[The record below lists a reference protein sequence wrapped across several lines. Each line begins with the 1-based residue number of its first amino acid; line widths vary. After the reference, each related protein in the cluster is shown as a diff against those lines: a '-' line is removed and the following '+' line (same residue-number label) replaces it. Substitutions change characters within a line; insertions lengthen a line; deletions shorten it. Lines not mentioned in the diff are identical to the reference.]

1 MMPKKIILE
10 QVCKKC
16 NSTIFYNEDSH
27 YKNCKKCGNSYVNFK
42 AILNHKPTTK
52 IIVTE
57 VNKPNLDR
65 MAEAFY
71 QLLRK

>member
-1 MMPKKIILE
+1 MTKILE
-10 QVCKKC
+10 HTC
-16 NSTIFYNEDSH
+16 NRCNEKSLFRKRTPSTWCNECEKT
-27 YKNCKKCGNSYVNFK
+27 YFNFK
-42 AILNHKPTTK
+42 ALMEHKPTTK

-71 QLLRK
+71 KLLRS